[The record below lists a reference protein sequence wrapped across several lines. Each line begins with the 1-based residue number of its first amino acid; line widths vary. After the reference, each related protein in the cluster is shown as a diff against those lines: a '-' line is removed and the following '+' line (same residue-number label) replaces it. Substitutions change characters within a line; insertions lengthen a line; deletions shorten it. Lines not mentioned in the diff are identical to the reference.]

1 LESGQIQIPEGN
13 AMKPKPY
20 FSKALFQFLVELKFN
35 NDRAWF
41 NANKTRYENDL
52 KKPLLA
58 FAEDFQGPL
67 KKVNPSFISDK
78 RSVFRIYR
86 DTRFAKD
93 KTPYKTHAAAQ
104 FRHRAASADVHAPGF
119 YLHLEP
125 GESFAAAGIWGPEPE
140 PLKRIRQA
148 IAKGGDWAK
157 LSKFPLWG
165 ESLKRPPKGFD
176 PGHKHI
182 ADLKRKHFITWV
194 DFKDSQVLAADFMK
208 QVAAAFKKTDPLIR
222 FLCGAMGLK
231 G

>member
-1 LESGQIQIPEGN
+1 
-13 AMKPKPY
+13 MKPKPY

-58 FAEDFQGPL
+58 FVEDFQPVL
-67 KKVNPSFISDK
+67 AKINPAFISDK

-86 DTRFAKD
+86 DTRFARD

-104 FRHRAASADVHAPGF
+104 FRHKATSMDVHAPGF

-125 GESFAAAGIWGPEPE
+125 GESFASAGLWAPEAE
-140 PLKRIRQA
+140 ILKRVRQV
-148 IAKGGDWAK
+148 IAKGSPDWARF
-157 LSKFPLWG
+157 SKFPLGG

-176 PGHKHI
+176 PDSKYI
-182 ADLKRKHFITWV
+182 ADLKRKDFITWI
-194 DFKDSQVLAADFMK
+194 DFKDSQVLAPDFMK